1 MISGYLF
8 WRALRATAAFFTYCP
23 VPYLLQ
29 RCRPGLHFTFYFD
42 QRRAFA
48 KNALQKPVFYHLWFF
63 FAITVI
69 YLVSPLIQVKT

>member
-8 WRALRATAAFFTYCP
+8 LASAARNRGIFTYRP

-69 YLVSPLIQVKT
+69 YRYRH